1 MLKLGLVG
9 VGAIARKAHFPAI
22 EQNPD
27 LTLVAVAS
35 RHGSV
40 DGVANYSTLT
50 EMLEGSPEIDAVIL
64 CVPPGPRF
72 EMAQEAI
79 AAGRHV
85 FLEKPP
91 GVTVSEVHALE
102 AAARDAGV
110 TLLASWH
117 SRHAPGVETLRRRL
131 FATPP
136 TKVSVTWRED
146 VRVYHPGQTWIWEP
160 GGYGVFDPL
169 INAFSILTHILPR
182 PFHAVSSRFEV
193 PSNCAQPI
201 AADVLFRDTAGVE
214 IHCDASF
221 DQPDPPT
228 WDIVVETAEG
238 TFHMQKGGAILSLNG
253 EVLVDEPEIE
263 YANLYALFAGL
274 VRAGRSDVDVTPLAH
289 VADCFLLAEHVT
301 VGPFDENV
309 PAPAA

>member
-9 VGAIARKAHFPAI
+9 IGAIARKAHVPAI
-22 EQNPD
+22 ESNPD
-27 LTLVAVAS
+27 LALVAAAS
-35 RHGSV
+35 RHG
-40 DGVANYSTLT
+40 TLPGIASYT
-50 EMLEGSPEIDAVIL
+50 NLTDMLEGSPEIEAVVL
-64 CVPPGPRF
+64 CVPPEPRF
-72 EMAQEAI
+72 DMAREAI
-79 AAGRHV
+79 AAGKHV

-117 SRHAPGVETLRRRL
+117 SRYAPGVETLRQRL
-131 FATPP
+131 FSTPP
-136 TKVSVTWRED
+136 TRVNVTWRED
-146 VRVYHPGQTWIWEP
+146 VRVYHPGQSWIWEP

-169 INAFSILTHILPR
+169 INAFSILTYILPR
-182 PFHAVSSRFEV
+182 PFRAVSSRFET

-201 AADVLFRDTAGVE
+201 AAQVLFKDTEGVE

-228 WDIVVETAEG
+228 WDIVVETGAG
-238 TFHMQKGGAILSLNG
+238 TFHMQKGGAILSHDG
-253 EVLVDEPEIE
+253 TVLVDEPETE

-289 VADCFLLAEHVT
+289 VADCFLLADHHT
-301 VGPFDENV
+301 VGPFDESI
-309 PAPAA
+309 PAPGA